1 MFHQT
6 VTAERFVD
14 RRKLKVHYTIVSQLV
29 KRDLKLRYRGSILGY
44 IWSMLNPL
52 LYMGVLSA
60 VFSYIVRFEVDYY
73 PLFLLSG
80 ILIWNFF
87 QQSLSIGVSGI
98 VSNGSLLRKVLV
110 PAYLFPCSNVA
121 SVFVNFILSMIP
133 FTLISIAI
141 RKEVSM
147 AMLLVPFSMLLLAV
161 FIYGIVLVLSSAN
174 VKYRDVSHL
183 LDPLLT
189 VMFYATPVIYPE
201 SAIPESAKLILKAN
215 PMSYFLKLNRDLL
228 FLGQLPELSTLLAC
242 IAMAVI
248 SLIVGIL
255 TYNKMKDRFIYE
267 L

>member
-6 VTAERFVD
+6 VTVDRFLD

-29 KRDLKLRYRGSILGY
+29 KRDLKLRYRGSVLGY

-52 LYMGVLSA
+52 LYMVVLSA
-60 VFSYIVRFEVDYY
+60 VFSYIVRFEVEFY

-87 QQSLSIGVSGI
+87 QQSLSIGVASI

-121 SVFVNFILSMIP
+121 SVFVNFILSVIP
-133 FTLISIAI
+133 FMIVSIVIRREVAVTMFLI
-141 RKEVSM
+141 
-147 AMLLVPFSMLLLAV
+147 PFGMLLLAV
-161 FIYGIVLVLSSAN
+161 FIYGLVLVLSSAN

-189 VMFYATPVIYPE
+189 VMFYATPIIYPE
-201 SAIPESAKLILKAN
+201 SAIPESAKLILKVN
-215 PMSYFLKLNRDLL
+215 PMSYFLKLNRDIMFSGELPS
-228 FLGQLPELSTLLAC
+228 LGTLLICTTLALF
-242 IAMAVI
+242 
-248 SLIVGIL
+248 SLLVGIF